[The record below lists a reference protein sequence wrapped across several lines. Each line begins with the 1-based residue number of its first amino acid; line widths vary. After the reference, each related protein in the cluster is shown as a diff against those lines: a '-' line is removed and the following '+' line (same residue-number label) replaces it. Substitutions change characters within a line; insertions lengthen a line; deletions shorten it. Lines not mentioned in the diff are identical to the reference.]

1 MAEILSQIQG
11 LNSSKQDYLLLI
23 IAATNRPWDIDSALL
38 RPGRF
43 DEKIYIPLPDFDARK
58 RLFEI
63 KLAKLPM
70 EKDIKLDYLSE
81 ITEGFNGSDINE
93 FCEKLKMELI
103 KRTIDTKEE
112 TIITMLDVGRVR
124 DKIKTSVQQSDI
136 ERIREFESI
145 LD

>member
-1 MAEILSQIQG
+1 MPEILSQIQG

-112 TIITMLDVGRVR
+112 TNITMLDVGRVR